1 MIIITSAS
9 RGIGKFLFDKF
20 RNEGKDVIGFY
31 NNTIPEGHV
40 TGMYKVDLTKEEQV
54 SNFFEEN
61 KNLLKNIILINTA
74 GISYNSF
81 GHKADLDSWRDVF
94 DVNLIGSFNM
104 IRLSLPMMREDN
116 FGRVINF
123 SSVVAQKGIP
133 GTSAYA
139 SSKAALWGM
148 SKALAVENGNKNV
161 TINNINL
168 GYFNIGMI
176 EQVPE
181 GYLESLVQ
189 SIPAKRLGMPEKIL
203 SAINFIIDTA
213 YFNGSSIDLNGG
225 LV

>member
-31 NNTIPEGHV
+31 NNTIPEEHV

-81 GHKADLDSWRDVF
+81 GHKADLDCWRNVF

-104 IRLSLPMMREDN
+104 IRLSLPKMREDN

-148 SKALAVENGNKNV
+148 SKALAVENGSKNV

-181 GYLESLVQ
+181 GYLESLIQ
-189 SIPAKRLGMPEKIL
+189 SIPAKRLGMPEEIL

>member
-9 RGIGKFLFDKF
+9 RGIGKFLFEKF
-20 RNEGKDVIGFY
+20 KREGKEVIGFY
-31 NNTIPEGHV
+31 NNTLPDGDDAN
-40 TGMYKVDLTKEEQV
+40 MFKVDITKEDQV
-54 SNFFEEN
+54 LNFFEDN
-61 KNLLKNIILINTA
+61 VNVLNNIVLINTA

-81 GHKADLDSWRDVF
+81 GHKADFDRWKEVF
-94 DVNLIGSFNM
+94 DVNLIGTFNM
-104 IRLSLPMMREDN
+104 IRLSLTKMREDN
-116 FGRVINF
+116 FGRIINF

-176 EQVPE
+176 EQVP
-181 GYLESLVQ
+181 GDYLENLIQ
-189 SIPAKRLGMPEKIL
+189 SIPAKRLGTPDEI
-203 SAINFIIDTA
+203 SATVNFIIETA
-213 YFNGSSIDLNGG
+213 YLNGSSIDLNGG

>member
-20 RNEGKDVIGFY
+20 RNEAKDVIGFY
-31 NNTIPEGHV
+31 NSTIPEGNMN
-40 TGMYKVDLTKEEQV
+40 GLYKVDISKEDEV
-54 SNFFEEN
+54 LNFFNEN
-61 KNLLKNIILINTA
+61 KSLLKNIILINTA

-81 GHKADLDSWRDVF
+81 GHKADLDRWKDVF

-116 FGRVINF
+116 YGRVINF

-176 EQVPE
+176 EQVP
-181 GYLESLVQ
+181 GDYLESLIQ
-189 SIPAKRLGMPEKIL
+189 SIPAKRLGTPEEIL
-203 SAINFIIDTA
+203 SAVNFIINNA

>member
-9 RGIGKFLFDKF
+9 RGIGKFLFEKF
-20 RNEGKDVIGFY
+20 KSEGKEVIGFY
-31 NNTIPEGHV
+31 NTTLPDGNTDGY
-40 TGMYKVDLTKEEQV
+40 YKIDITNEEEIIA
-54 SNFFEEN
+54 FFDQH
-61 KNLLKNIILINTA
+61 KNSLKDIVLLNTA

-81 GHKADLDSWRDVF
+81 GHKADFDRWKQVF
-94 DVNLIGSFNM
+94 EVNLLGTFNM
-104 IRLSLPMMREDN
+104 IRLALPKMRDDSY
-116 FGRVINF
+116 GRIINF

-148 SKALAVENGNKNV
+148 SKALAVENGSKNV

-176 EQVPE
+176 EQVP
-181 GYLESLVQ
+181 GDYLENLIQ
-189 SIPAKRLGMPEKIL
+189 SIPAKRLGTPEEIF
-203 SAINFIIDTA
+203 SAVNFIISTA

>member
-9 RGIGKFLFDKF
+9 RGIGKFLFEKF
-20 RNEGKDVIGFY
+20 KSEGKEVIGFY
-31 NNTIPEGHV
+31 NTTLPDGNTDGY
-40 TGMYKVDLTKEEQV
+40 YKIDITNEEEIIA
-54 SNFFEEN
+54 FFDQH
-61 KNLLKNIILINTA
+61 KNSLKDIVLLNTA

-81 GHKADLDSWRDVF
+81 GHKADFDRWKQVF
-94 DVNLIGSFNM
+94 EVNLLGTFNM
-104 IRLSLPMMREDN
+104 IRLALPKMRDDSY
-116 FGRVINF
+116 GRIINF

-148 SKALAVENGNKNV
+148 SKALAVENGSKNV

-176 EQVPE
+176 EQVP
-181 GYLESLVQ
+181 GDYLENLLQ
-189 SIPAKRLGMPEKIL
+189 SIPAKRLGTPEEIL
-203 SAINFIIDTA
+203 SAVNFIIETA
-213 YFNGSSIDLNGG
+213 YLNGSSIDLNGG